1 MPEVATDK
9 MSPSP
14 PRDKHQLVY
23 IICCWLGIGMLLP
36 WNFFSQVNGYWM
48 YKFRNIPND
57 TIQSEKQKFWGSNL
71 ALVSM
76 APNFTFLFINA
87 LIGHKL
93 RYNLSH
99 VYHVSFTSKFFN
111 IAAYPQESTVASAST
126 FSSSSPP

>member
-9 MSPSP
+9 MSPTP

-93 RYNLSH
+93 RYISCKAFRLH
-99 VYHVSFTSKFFN
+99 
-111 IAAYPQESTVASAST
+111 PPL
-126 FSSSSPP
+126 SSSKLQHIPKNLR

>member
-93 RYNLSH
+93 RYILCH
-99 VYHVSFTSKFFN
+99 VYYLHPPIKFFK

-126 FSSSSPP
+126 SSSSSPP

>member
-1 MPEVATDK
+1 
-9 MSPSP
+9 MSGTTPKDP
-14 PRDKHQLVY
+14 YNFV
-23 IICCWLGIGMLLP
+23 LGLMYYLAIGTLLP
-36 WNFFSQVNGYWM
+36 WNFFINVNGYWM

-93 RYNLSH
+93 RYISCNM
-99 VYHVSFTSKFFN
+99 
-111 IAAYPQESTVASAST
+111 
-126 FSSSSPP
+126 